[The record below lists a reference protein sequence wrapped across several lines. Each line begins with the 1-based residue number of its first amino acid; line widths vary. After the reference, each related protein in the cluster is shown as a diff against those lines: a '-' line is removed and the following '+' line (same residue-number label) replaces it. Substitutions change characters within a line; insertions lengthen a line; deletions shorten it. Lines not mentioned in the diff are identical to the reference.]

1 MVWWCGLLAPATHN
15 LASALSVPDNGINT
29 NPPLLLLM
37 TEGILRFSKKQIL
50 DKQETLR
57 TVPDCGKNTNRLLLL
72 LIECNATFKMA
83 SGWLRLFGGWHLVA
97 TFEGCEC
104 HLLISWT
111 FILFLGYFPSAQS
124 GDFSSCCSV
133 GEKDLE
139 KYFWK
144 GKYADNHQKGQL
156 ENCTVWYVLILASKW
171 TFKSN
176 STLLY

>member
-1 MVWWCGLLAPATHN
+1 MLAPATHN

-50 DKQETLR
+50 DKQGTLR

-83 SGWLRLFGGWHLVA
+83 SGLIVAVWGCIFFAFFLHLVA

-104 HLLISWT
+104 HLLIS
-111 FILFLGYFPSAQS
+111 
-124 GDFSSCCSV
+124 
-133 GEKDLE
+133 
-139 KYFWK
+139 
-144 GKYADNHQKGQL
+144 
-156 ENCTVWYVLILASKW
+156 
-171 TFKSN
+171 
-176 STLLY
+176 